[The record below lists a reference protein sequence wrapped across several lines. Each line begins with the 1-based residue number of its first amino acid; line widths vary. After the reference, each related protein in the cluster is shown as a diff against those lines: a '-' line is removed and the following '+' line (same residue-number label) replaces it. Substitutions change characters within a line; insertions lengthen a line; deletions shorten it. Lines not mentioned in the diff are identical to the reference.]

1 MRAGWSRSANARG
14 HDSPLLSR
22 LVPASLSLSK
32 SCARSAKI
40 DLLVAVLKSAKVA
53 RANWI
58 TVYCGAQMRVS
69 HDTNL
74 QPGNRRRISRWAS
87 VSSCR
92 VTQLKPLQ
100 SLNQSLNKRCCWR
113 QRPDIKR
120 IMSRSLRTDKMR
132 PVTFLYWR
140 EAQTLSWRS
149 PEEEFFPAGTR
160 LSLSPYN
167 KDNELIFGG
176 RSCSFHAGSMAGSRS
191 Y

>member
-1 MRAGWSRSANARG
+1 
-14 HDSPLLSR
+14 
-22 LVPASLSLSK
+22 
-32 SCARSAKI
+32 
-40 DLLVAVLKSAKVA
+40 
-53 RANWI
+53 
-58 TVYCGAQMRVS
+58 MRVS

-120 IMSRSLRTDKMR
+120 IMSRSLRTDEMR

-160 LSLSPYN
+160 YLFPLTIKTMSLSSEE
-167 KDNELIFGG
+167 ELLF
-176 RSCSFHAGSMAGSRS
+176 SRRIDGWKPLLLDLLDLGWRDADLMMLRALQTLHNDCFQTGFLNTRPS
-191 Y
+191 SGHINTEEAQHVWSV